1 MKASFHR
8 TSFALDHATVERLQR
23 LARRWNVS
31 QAEVVRRA
39 VRAAADQADAE
50 GDSVAERLETYR
62 AGDRLAPEAADAY
75 LSRVREDRSD
85 WIRGHDSP

>member
-1 MKASFHR
+1 MTSSLHR

-50 GDSVAERLETYR
+50 GESVAERLDRYR
-62 AGDRLAPEAADAY
+62 TANGLGSEEADAY
-75 LSRVREDRSD
+75 LSRVREERAD
-85 WIRGHDSP
+85 WTRDHDSP

>member
-1 MKASFHR
+1 MVKSLHR

-50 GDSVAERLETYR
+50 GDSVSERLDQYR
-62 AGDRLAPEAADAY
+62 AGNRLASEEADAY
-75 LSRVREDRSD
+75 LSRVREDRSE
-85 WIRGHDSP
+85 WTRAHGSP

>member
-1 MKASFHR
+1 MTGSLHR

-23 LARRWNVS
+23 LARRWDVS

-50 GDSVAERLETYR
+50 GESLAGRLDQYR
-62 AGDRLAPEAADAY
+62 AGNRLSTEEADAY
-75 LSRVREDRSD
+75 LSRVREDRSE
-85 WIRGHDSP
+85 WTRAHDSP